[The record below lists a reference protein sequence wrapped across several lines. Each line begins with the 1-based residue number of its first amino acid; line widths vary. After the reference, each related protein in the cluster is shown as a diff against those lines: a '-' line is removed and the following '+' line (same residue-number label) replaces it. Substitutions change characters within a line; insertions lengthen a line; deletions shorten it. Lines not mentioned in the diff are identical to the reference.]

1 MKIFN
6 RNFYYGIGA
15 TVLTSAV
22 AGLFITKHSNS
33 LKQSYSER
41 LQNMEYVKR
50 NAPQKYINTLEEL
63 NKSNSPRIVH
73 ENIDALWSEA
83 AIWVKDSLELT
94 KSER

>member
-1 MKIFN
+1 MKIFD
-6 RNFYYGIGA
+6 RKYYYGIGV
-15 TVLTSAV
+15 TVLMSAI
-22 AGLFITKHSNS
+22 AGTFIMKNSNS
-33 LKQSYSER
+33 LKQSYSNR

-63 NKSNSPRIVH
+63 NKSTSPRISH